1 MGASQ
6 QMLCDV
12 DDDKVELQLLV
23 TNTKDVSTILYGL
36 SYKVLSIVSSF
47 FPILIYD
54 SDFERICHYTL
65 TVCATITFED
75 GL

>member
-1 MGASQ
+1 
-6 QMLCDV
+6 MLCGV

-36 SYKVLSIVSSF
+36 SYKVLSAVSSF

-54 SDFERICHYTL
+54 SDFERSCYYTL